1 VVQIH
6 KFFKEKQ
13 KEAMVN
19 MPILILHT
27 TTFVLYLVAALFNYI
42 TLTIYY
48 FNSQNDEA
56 FRAYLWAVF
65 FY

>member
-1 VVQIH
+1 
-6 KFFKEKQ
+6 
-13 KEAMVN
+13 MVN